1 MAIDFIN
8 FRMRFYIIKKEVISY
23 EKRVYSMWKNR
34 EGDNFFLFVCIYCV
48 NIFYL
53 YYVFNKKCLF

>member
-1 MAIDFIN
+1 MC
-8 FRMRFYIIKKEVISY
+8 FYIIKKEVISY
-23 EKRVYSMWKNR
+23 EKCVYSMWKNS
-34 EGDNFFLFVCIYCV
+34 EGDNFFLFVCIYRV